1 VIVYFN
7 VYYFFRP
14 EFNEL
19 LKFYITQPGSSVQT
33 SLSES
38 ELAPKHVGILKI
50 YKKSFKMEPIPLRS
64 VRQFK
69 MGHIML
75 SECNLNVTDKNIE
88 NKIEKL
94 LASRVLKLVSECEK
108 GFNKTNK

>member
-1 VIVYFN
+1 MIVYFN

-69 MGHIML
+69 MGHVTL
-75 SECNLNVTDKNIE
+75 SEYTNLSVTDKNIE
-88 NKIEKL
+88 NKIEKI
-94 LASRVLKLVSECEK
+94 LATKVLKLVTECEQ
-108 GFNKTNK
+108 GFT